1 MQPAVGN
8 CKELEKTIYDS
19 LVDGM
24 LWKRLVPSV
33 MENLLV
39 APSNSDLLSAE
50 MFLGE
55 NEQGK
60 TRLKRSWQIIF
71 GKRNLKKDLIIL

>member
-1 MQPAVGN
+1 ML
-8 CKELEKTIYDS
+8 LED
-19 LVDGM
+19 
-24 LWKRLVPSV
+24 LVPSV

-60 TRLKRSWQIIF
+60 SGQNDPADYLWKTEPE
-71 GKRNLKKDLIIL
+71 KDLIIL